1 MERAQREK
9 RQLEMKATEQAI
21 NLQNLTDANSALSAR
36 TLALANEVTTAPET
50 MRIKLEA
57 QLAEVRRQ
65 LKESMDELDAVRSSD
80 SSQKAAL
87 LEELNG
93 MQEENGKLREQ
104 LRAEQRK
111 NGGR

>member
-57 QLAEVRRQ
+57 QLTEVRRQ